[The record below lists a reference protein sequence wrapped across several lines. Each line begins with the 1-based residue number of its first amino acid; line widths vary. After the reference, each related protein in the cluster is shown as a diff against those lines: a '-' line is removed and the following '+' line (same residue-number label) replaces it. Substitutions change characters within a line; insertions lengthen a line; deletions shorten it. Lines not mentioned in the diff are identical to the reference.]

1 MNAEPKRALITG
13 ASQRIGKAISEALHK
28 EGYDLLLHFN
38 SNETAAQAICDTLNA
53 ARANSAQLT
62 QADLSSKNELN
73 DLIAFAKNWGNIAL
87 LINNAASFN
96 DDLAIDPIQFS
107 TNASHPYEL
116 ALALSESLGRSNGLV
131 INLLDIYANKP
142 KQGFAHYSASKAA
155 AQSYTLSLA
164 QHLAPHAR
172 ANGIAPGAILWPED
186 EVDSEHQRAKIL
198 SQVPLKR
205 AGSPEDIVKA
215 VFFLIES
222 DYVTGQVITVDG
234 GRSLNL

>member
-13 ASQRIGKAISEALHK
+13 ASQRIGKAISEALHQ
-28 EGYDLLLHFN
+28 EGYDLLLHFR
-38 SNETAAQAICDTLNA
+38 SNKAAAETLCDSLNA

-62 QADLSSKNELN
+62 QADLSSKSELS
-73 DLIAFAKNWGNIAL
+73 DLIALAKNWGDIGL
-87 LINNAASFN
+87 LINNAASFY
-96 DDLAIDPIQFS
+96 DDLANDPIQFS

-116 ALALSESLGRSNGLV
+116 ALALSASLGRNNGLV
-131 INLLDIYANKP
+131 INLLDIYADKP

-164 QHLAPHAR
+164 QNLAPHAR
-172 ANGIAPGAILWPED
+172 ANGVAPGAILWPED
-186 EVDSEHQRAKIL
+186 EVDGEAQHAQIL
-198 SQVPLKR
+198 NQVPLR
-205 AGSPEDIVKA
+205 RVGSPEDIVKA

-222 DYVTGQVITVDG
+222 DYITGQVITVDG